1 MAFSSIVSGT
11 DTYEPREEGVYSLN
25 TLSFADPSQEIK
37 LRGATSNRDG
47 SRSGSISFLLE
58 KDVTVNGSTVRKAM
72 RIIVQPQ
79 VTADFTIAEI
89 QNGFDAIHD
98 FVSTSGY
105 LDRFLQGES

>member
-11 DTYEPREEGVYSLN
+11 DTYEPRDEGVYSLS
-25 TLSFADPSQEIK
+25 TLTFADPAQEIK
-37 LRGATSNRDG
+37 LRGATRNRDG
-47 SRSGSISFLLE
+47 SLSGSISFVME

-79 VTADFTIAEI
+79 TTTDFTAAELLSGI
-89 QNGFDAIHD
+89 TAIRN
-98 FVSTSGY
+98 FASTAGY